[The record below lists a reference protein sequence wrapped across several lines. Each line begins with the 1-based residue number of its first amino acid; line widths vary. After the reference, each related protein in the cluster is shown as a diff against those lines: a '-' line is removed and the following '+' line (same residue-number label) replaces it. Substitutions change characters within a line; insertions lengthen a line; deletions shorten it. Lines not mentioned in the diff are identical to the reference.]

1 MTEKLTT
8 LSNSLK
14 AHSSYLLVKK
24 NSKKK
29 QKKKKNLEG
38 MCIPEAVCFCICLCL
53 PTWML

>member
-1 MTEKLTT
+1 MTEKLTA

-24 NSKKK
+24 KNSKKK
-29 QKKKKNLEG
+29 QKKKKLEG

-53 PTWML
+53 PT